1 MDWFTEILQAV
12 QSQPYLF
19 FLLLFIYS
27 VLVAIIL
34 PIPIEI
40 ALVFAIGDIPFLV
53 AVALTIGIGKTVG
66 AMGIFYLG
74 LKVEDNIR
82 RWSSK
87 YRFIDKT
94 VKALT
99 KFVDKSGY
107 WGFFI
112 LLSIPFMMD
121 TVPIYIYSLFNEEG
135 RLMKWNYFLLANFAA
150 GIVRSIVFLGLWN
163 IGIHLLLQ

>member
-1 MDWFTEILQAV
+1 MDWFTEILQAI
-12 QSQPYLF
+12 QGQPYLF
-19 FLLLFIYS
+19 FLLLFVYS

-40 ALVFAIGDIPFLV
+40 ALIFAIGDIPYLV

-66 AMGIFYLG
+66 AMGVFYLG

-87 YRFIDKT
+87 YRIVDDV
-94 VKALT
+94 VKALIR
-99 KFVDKSGY
+99 FVDKTGY

-112 LLSIPFMMD
+112 LLSIPFMFD
-121 TVPIYIYSLFNEEG
+121 TIPIYIYSLFNKEG
-135 RLMKWNYFLLANFAA
+135 RLMKRNYFLLTNFAA
-150 GIVRSIVFLGLWN
+150 GIVRSIIFLALWN
-163 IGIHLLLQ
+163 VGIQLI